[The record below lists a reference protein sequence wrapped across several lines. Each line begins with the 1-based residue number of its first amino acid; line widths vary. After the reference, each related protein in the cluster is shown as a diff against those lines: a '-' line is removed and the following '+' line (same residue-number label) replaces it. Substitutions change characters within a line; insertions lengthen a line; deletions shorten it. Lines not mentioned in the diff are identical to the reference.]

1 MTSYKIKIGTTEY
14 TLVRLTLRGWAGL
27 EKFKAQMDIAISKHD
42 FNEIFSSMV
51 SFIEMAII
59 PSPSNIRW
67 SEIAWYD
74 FVDVY
79 SKVVEINSPTID
91 FPILR
96 NQSQKDRKKL
106 PWEYEGRAWYFWLN
120 LFAKNYGW
128 DEEKIANLD
137 IDTAIG
143 IYQEISID
151 DQLEKEWE
159 WGLSEIAYPYNKST
173 KKSEY
178 KPLQRPSWM
187 MPMVPKQLPVVKIKK
202 SLLPVGNIIDVQAE
216 EEAKQKEKKAKRGA

>member
-1 MTSYKIKIGTTEY
+1 MTSYKIKIGISEY

-42 FNEIFSSMV
+42 FKEIFSCMV
-51 SFIEMAII
+51 SFIEMAIS
-59 PSPSNIRW
+59 PSPSGV
-67 SEIAWYD
+67 EWYKLPWFD
-74 FVDVY
+74 FVSIY
-79 SKVVEINSPTID
+79 SKAVELNSPTIE

-96 NQSQKDRKKL
+96 SSNGKEKKKL

-120 LFAKNYGW
+120 LFAKHYGW
-128 DEEKIANLD
+128 HEEDIAKLD

-143 IYQEISID
+143 AYQEMSID

-159 WGLSEIAYPYNKST
+159 WGLSEMAYPFNKST